1 VIKGKINLSVWRNLS
16 MNFRYFKHWSRFSPI
31 RSIIVLALISIPNL
45 YGASAQTTPKGG
57 IDWILVVDTSASM
70 RGAGGTKNIFEPVK
84 KSITEFVNTARLGD
98 TVTIYSFDT
107 DVTLKAND
115 ITINS
120 NPDRGQLKQIISS
133 LQAEGVRTHTGKAV
147 QKALQHSALLNKRA
161 DALGRTVSIVFLTDG
176 LEDVRGITNPV
187 PIPSN
192 TQFLREQ
199 QCKPYIFFVSLGLKE
214 HEKQLNDFASNPALC
229 GKGQVLRDPGG
240 VQLNQL
246 AQNIRPALIKPKL
259 DVNLTTANLPP
270 ILPGATTELLN
281 INGISNVNAKVSL
294 QLEDPQQSGIRLI
307 SPDRTIDLVANQA
320 TAIPVRLQIP
330 TEAKGGASSL
340 RLVLISADQAIA
352 PIKIDLPVTIQSKLQ
367 IQPTKID
374 FGSIEAGKTTE
385 IQTLVVRTNISGM
398 ASLQLQGN
406 FKDVSMAQPSAAI
419 SLQPG
424 ETKIPVQLQV
434 DDSSFTGDVYDGLRQ
449 RTFTLVLTPDNSIA
463 SPVSAE
469 AHLYILMPLW
479 RKIVIWLLLVLLVLL
494 IALIVICLIQRKTP
508 LELVEDFRNRNR
520 LEGAL
525 VVLEPLPQSSED
537 EEISLTHLQKGR
549 VCLSDLIPAIATT
562 NSDAELVIVWRLGKK
577 NIDVRCLKGVI
588 FVNTKNINTDELF
601 DEDIIQIGN
610 VKLQFNWIE
619 HQRPSEPSSG

>member
-1 VIKGKINLSVWRNLS
+1 MS
-16 MNFRYFKHWSRFSPI
+16 FRYFKHWLKFSSV

-45 YGASAQTTPKGG
+45 CGAFAQTTPKGG

-70 RGAGGTKNIFEPVK
+70 RGVGGTKNIFEPVK
-84 KSITEFVNTARLGD
+84 NSITEFVNTARLGD
-98 TVTIYSFDT
+98 TVTIYTFDK
-107 DVTLKAND
+107 DVTLNADD
-115 ITINS
+115 IKITS
-120 NPDRGQLKQIISS
+120 NPDRGKLKQIIRS

-176 LEDVRGITNPV
+176 LEDVRGIPNPV
-187 PIPSN
+187 LIPSN

-240 VQLNQL
+240 VQLNKL
-246 AQNIRPALIKPKL
+246 AENIRPVLITPKL
-259 DVNLTTANLPP
+259 DVNFPTTNLQPV
-270 ILPGATTELLN
+270 LPGTTTEPLN

-307 SPDRTIDLVANQA
+307 PPDRTIELVANQA
-320 TAIPVRLQIP
+320 TVIPVRLQIP
-330 TEAKGGASSL
+330 AEAKGGASNL
-340 RLVLISADQAIA
+340 RLVLAIADQAIT
-352 PIKIDLPVTIQSKLQ
+352 PITIDLPITIKSKLQ

-374 FGSIEAGKTTE
+374 FGSTEVGKTTE
-385 IQTLVVRTNISGM
+385 IQNLVVRTNISGT

-406 FKDVSMAQPSAAI
+406 SKGVLIAEPSAGI

-434 DDSSFTGDVYDGLRQ
+434 ADSNFAGDVYDGLRQ

-469 AHLYILMPLW
+469 VHLHILMPLG
-479 RKIVIWLLLVLLVLL
+479 RKILIWLLLGLLVLL
-494 IALIVICLIQRKTP
+494 ITLIVVCLIQRKTP
-508 LELVEDFRNRNR
+508 LELAEDFRTRKR

-525 VVLEPLPQSSED
+525 VVLEPLPQSSQD

-549 VCLSDLIPAIATT
+549 VCLSDLIPIIAAT
-562 NSDAELVIVWRLGKK
+562 NSDAELVTVWRAGKK
-577 NIDVRCLKGVI
+577 NIDLRCLKGVI
-588 FVNTKNINTDELF
+588 FVNTKKINTDELY
-601 DEDIIQIGN
+601 DEDIIEIDN

-619 HQRPSEPSSG
+619 HQRPSESSSGQTNF

>member
-1 VIKGKINLSVWRNLS
+1 MS
-16 MNFRYFKHWSRFSPI
+16 FRYFKHWLRFS
-31 RSIIVLALISIPNL
+31 SVQNIIVLVLISIPNL
-45 YGASAQTTPKGG
+45 CGAFAQTTPKGG

-70 RGAGGTKNIFEPVK
+70 RGVGGTKNIFEPVK
-84 KSITEFVNTARLGD
+84 NSITEFVNTARLGD
-98 TVTIYSFDT
+98 TVTIYTFDK
-107 DVTLKAND
+107 DVTLNADD
-115 ITINS
+115 IKITS
-120 NPDRGQLKQIISS
+120 NPDRGKLKQIISS

-176 LEDVRGITNPV
+176 LEDVRGIPNPV
-187 PIPSN
+187 LIPSN

-240 VQLNQL
+240 VQLNKL
-246 AQNIRPALIKPKL
+246 AQNIRPVLITPKL
-259 DVNLTTANLPP
+259 DVNLRTANLQPV
-270 ILPGATTELLN
+270 LPGTTTEPIN

-307 SPDRTIDLVANQA
+307 PPDRTIDLAANQA
-320 TAIPVRLQIP
+320 TVIPVRLQIP
-330 TEAKGGASSL
+330 PEAKGGANNL

-352 PIKIDLPVTIQSKLQ
+352 LIKIDLPVTIKSQLQ

-385 IQTLVVRTNISGM
+385 TQTLVVRSNISGT
-398 ASLQLQGN
+398 ARLQLQGN
-406 FKDVSMAQPSAAI
+406 FKDVSMAEPSAAI
-419 SLQPG
+419 SLQPE

-434 DDSSFTGDVYDGLRQ
+434 TDSSFAGK

-463 SPVSAE
+463 NPVSAE
-469 AHLYILMPLW
+469 VHLYILMPLW
-479 RKIVIWLLLVLLVLL
+479 RKIVISLLLVLLVLL
-494 IALIVICLIQRKTP
+494 IALIVVCLIQRKTP

-525 VVLEPLPQSSED
+525 VVLEPLPQSLQD
-537 EEISLTHLQKGR
+537 EEISLTHLQKGK

-562 NSDAELVIVWRLGKK
+562 NSDAELVTVWRAGKK
-577 NIDVRCLKGVI
+577 NIDLQCLKGVI
-588 FVNTKNINTDELF
+588 FVNTKKINTDELF

-619 HQRPSEPSSG
+619 HQRPSESGSGQTNF

>member
-1 VIKGKINLSVWRNLS
+1 MS
-16 MNFRYFKHWSRFSPI
+16 FRYFKHWLKFGSV
-31 RSIIVLALISIPNL
+31 RSITFLAIISISNL
-45 YGASAQTTPKGG
+45 CSASAQTTNKGG

-70 RGAGGTKNIFEPVK
+70 RGVGGTKNIFEPVK
-84 KSITEFVNTARLGD
+84 SSITEFVNTARLGD
-98 TVTIYSFDT
+98 TVTIYSFDK
-107 DVTLKAND
+107 DVTLNAND

-120 NPDRGQLKQIISS
+120 NPDRGKLKQIISS

-176 LEDVRGITNPV
+176 LEDVRGIPNPV
-187 PIPSN
+187 SIPGN

-259 DVNLTTANLPP
+259 DVNLPTANLPP
-270 ILPGATTELLN
+270 VLPGATTKPFNVNTL
-281 INGISNVNAKVSL
+281 SNVNGKVSL
-294 QLEDPQQSGIRLI
+294 QLEDPNQSGIRLI

-330 TEAKGGASSL
+330 AEAKGGANNL
-340 RLVLISADQAIA
+340 RLVLLSADQAIA
-352 PIKIDLPVTIQSKLQ
+352 PIKIDLPVTIQSQLQ
-367 IQPTKID
+367 IEPTKIN

-385 IQTLVVRTNISGM
+385 TQIFIVRTNISGT

-406 FKDVSMAQPSAAI
+406 SKDVSIAEPSAAI
-419 SLQPG
+419 SLQSG

-434 DDSSFTGDVYDGLRQ
+434 TDSSFAGD
-449 RTFTLVLTPDNSIA
+449 RTFTLILTPDNSIA

-494 IALIVICLIQRKTP
+494 ISLIVVCLIQRKTP

-525 VVLEPLPQSSED
+525 VVLEPLPQSSQD
-537 EEISLTHLQKGR
+537 EEISLTHLHKGR

-577 NIDVRCLKGVI
+577 NIDIRCLKGVI
-588 FVNTKNINTDELF
+588 FVNTKKINTDELY
-601 DEDIIQIGN
+601 DEDIIEIGN

-619 HQRPSEPSSG
+619 HQRPSEPSSGQTNF

>member
-1 VIKGKINLSVWRNLS
+1 MS
-16 MNFRYFKHWSRFSPI
+16 FRYFKHWLKFSSI
-31 RSIIVLALISIPNL
+31 RNIIVLTLISIPNL
-45 YGASAQTTPKGG
+45 CSVSAQTTTKGG

-70 RGAGGTKNIFEPVK
+70 RGVGGTKNIFEPVK
-84 KSITEFVNTARLGD
+84 NSITEFVNTARLGD
-98 TVTIYSFDT
+98 TVTIYSFDR
-107 DVTLKAND
+107 DVTLNAND

-120 NPDRGQLKQIISS
+120 NPDRGKLKQIINS
-133 LQAEGVRTHTGKAV
+133 LKAEGVRTYTGKAV
-147 QKALQHSALLNKRA
+147 QKTLQHSAVLNKRA

-176 LEDVRGITNPV
+176 LEDVRGIPNPIS
-187 PIPSN
+187 IPSN
-192 TQFLREQ
+192 AQFLREQ

-259 DVNLTTANLPP
+259 DVNLPTANLPQL
-270 ILPGATTELLN
+270 LPGTTTEPLN
-281 INGISNVNAKVSL
+281 INSISNVNTKVSL
-294 QLEDPQQSGIRLI
+294 QLEDPQQSGISLI

-320 TAIPVRLQIP
+320 TVIPVRLQIP
-330 TEAKGGASSL
+330 AEAKGGTNNL

-352 PIKIDLPVTIQSKLQ
+352 PITIDLPLTIQSKLQ

-374 FGSIEAGKTTE
+374 FGSTEVGKTTE
-385 IQTLVVRTNISGM
+385 TQTLVVHTNISGT

-406 FKDVSMAQPSAAI
+406 SRKISVAEPSAAI

-424 ETKIPVQLQV
+424 ETNIPVQLQV
-434 DDSSFTGDVYDGLRQ
+434 ADSNFEGD

-463 SPVSAE
+463 SPVSTE
-469 AHLYILMPLW
+469 VHLHILIPLG
-479 RKIVIWLLLVLLVLL
+479 RKIVIWLLLGLLVLL
-494 IALIVICLIQRKTP
+494 IALIVVCLIQRKTP

-525 VVLEPLPQSSED
+525 VVLEPLPQSLED
-537 EEISLTHLQKGR
+537 EEISLTHLPKAR
-549 VCLSDLIPAIATT
+549 VCLSDLIPAIAATD
-562 NSDAELVIVWRLGKK
+562 SDAELVTVWRAGKK
-577 NIDVRCLKGVI
+577 NIDLQCLKGVI
-588 FVNTKNINTDELF
+588 FVNTKKINTDELYN
-601 DEDIIQIGN
+601 EDIIEIGN

-619 HQRPSEPSSG
+619 HQRPSEPSSGQTNF

>member
-1 VIKGKINLSVWRNLS
+1 MS
-16 MNFRYFKHWSRFSPI
+16 FRYFKHWLRFSSV
-31 RSIIVLALISIPNL
+31 RNIIVLVLISIPNL
-45 YGASAQTTPKGG
+45 CGAFAQTTPKGG

-70 RGAGGTKNIFEPVK
+70 RGVGGTKNIFEPVK
-84 KSITEFVNTARLGD
+84 NSITEFVNTARLGD
-98 TVTIYSFDT
+98 TVTIYTFDK
-107 DVTLKAND
+107 DVTLNADD
-115 ITINS
+115 IKITS
-120 NPDRGQLKQIISS
+120 NPDRGKLKQIISS

-176 LEDVRGITNPV
+176 LEDVRGIPNPV
-187 PIPSN
+187 LIPSN

-214 HEKQLNDFASNPALC
+214 HEKQLNNFASNPALC

-240 VQLNQL
+240 VQLNKL
-246 AQNIRPALIKPKL
+246 AQNIRPVLITPKL
-259 DVNLTTANLPP
+259 DVNLPTTNLQPV
-270 ILPGATTELLN
+270 LPGTTTEPIN
-281 INGISNVNAKVSL
+281 INSISNVNTKVSL

-307 SPDRTIDLVANQA
+307 PPDRTIDLAANQA
-320 TAIPVRLQIP
+320 TVIPVRLQIP
-330 TEAKGGASSL
+330 PEAKGGANNL

-352 PIKIDLPVTIQSKLQ
+352 SIKIDLPVTIKSQLQ

-385 IQTLVVRTNISGM
+385 TQTLVVRSNISGT
-398 ASLQLQGN
+398 ARLQLQGN
-406 FKDVSMAQPSAAI
+406 FKDVSMAEPSAAI
-419 SLQPG
+419 SLQPE

-434 DDSSFTGDVYDGLRQ
+434 TDSSFAGK

-463 SPVSAE
+463 NPVSAE
-469 AHLYILMPLW
+469 VHLYILMPLW
-479 RKIVIWLLLVLLVLL
+479 RKIVISLLLVLLVLL
-494 IALIVICLIQRKTP
+494 IALIVVCLIQRKTP

-525 VVLEPLPQSSED
+525 VVLEPLPQSLQD
-537 EEISLTHLQKGR
+537 EEISLTHLQKGK
-549 VCLSDLIPAIATT
+549 VCLSDLIPAIAAID
-562 NSDAELVIVWRLGKK
+562 SDAELVTVWRAGKK
-577 NIDVRCLKGVI
+577 NIDLQCLKGVI
-588 FVNTKNINTDELF
+588 FVNTKKINTDELF

-619 HQRPSEPSSG
+619 HQRPSESGSGQTNF

>member
-1 VIKGKINLSVWRNLS
+1 MS
-16 MNFRYFKHWSRFSPI
+16 FRYFKHWLRFRSI
-31 RSIIVLALISIPNL
+31 RSIIALALISIPNF

-70 RGAGGTKNIFEPVK
+70 RGVGGTKNIFEPVK
-84 KSITEFVNTARLGD
+84 NSITEFVNTARLGD
-98 TVTIYSFDT
+98 SVTIYSFDR
-107 DVTLKAND
+107 DVTLNAND

-120 NPDRGQLKQIISS
+120 NPDRGKLKQIISS

-147 QKALQHSALLNKRA
+147 QKALEHSALLNKRA

-176 LEDVRGITNPV
+176 LEDVRGIPNPV
-187 PIPSN
+187 SIPGN
-192 TQFLREQ
+192 TKFLREQ

-259 DVNLTTANLPP
+259 DVNLPTVNLPP
-270 ILPGATTELLN
+270 VLPGATTEPLN

-307 SPDRTIDLVANQA
+307 SADRTIDLAANQA
-320 TAIPVRLQIP
+320 TIIPVRLQIP
-330 TEAKGGASSL
+330 PEAEGGVSSL
-340 RLVLISADQAIA
+340 RLVLTSADQAIA
-352 PIKIDLPVTIQSKLQ
+352 PIKIDLPVTIQSQLQ

-385 IQTLVVRTNISGM
+385 TQTLVVRSNISGT

-406 FKDVSMAQPSAAI
+406 FKDVSMAEPSAAI

-424 ETKIPVQLQV
+424 ESKIPVQLQV
-434 DDSSFTGDVYDGLRQ
+434 TDSSFAGD
-449 RTFTLVLTPDNSIA
+449 RTFTLVLTPDNSVA
-463 SPVSAE
+463 NPVSTE

-494 IALIVICLIQRKTP
+494 IALIVVCLIQRKTP

-537 EEISLTHLQKGR
+537 EEISLTNLQKGR
-549 VCLSDLIPAIATT
+549 VYLSDLIPAIAAT
-562 NSDAELVIVWRLGKK
+562 NSDAELVTVWRLGKK
-577 NIDVRCLKGVI
+577 NIDLRCLKGVI

-601 DEDIIQIGN
+601 NEDIIEIGN

-619 HQRPSEPSSG
+619 HQRPSEPGSGQTNF

>member
-1 VIKGKINLSVWRNLS
+1 
-16 MNFRYFKHWSRFSPI
+16 MNFRYFKHCLRFSSI
-31 RSIIVLALISIPNL
+31 QSIIILALISIPHFCS
-45 YGASAQTTPKGG
+45 ASAQTTSKGG

-70 RGAGGTKNIFEPVK
+70 RGVGGTKNIFEPVK
-84 KSITEFVNTARLGD
+84 NSITEFVNTARLGD
-98 TVTIYSFDT
+98 TVTIYSFDK
-107 DVTLKAND
+107 DVTLNAND

-120 NPDRGQLKQIISS
+120 NPDRGKLKQIISS

-176 LEDVRGITNPV
+176 LEDVRGIPNPV
-187 PIPSN
+187 SIPGN

-259 DVNLTTANLPP
+259 DVNLPTANLPP
-270 ILPGATTELLN
+270 ILPGATTEPLN
-281 INGISNVNAKVSL
+281 INSISNVNSKLSL

-307 SPDRTIDLVANQA
+307 PPDRTIDLVANQA
-320 TAIPVRLQIP
+320 TVIPVRLQIP
-330 TEAKGGASSL
+330 AEAKGGANNL

-352 PIKIDLPVTIQSKLQ
+352 PIKIDLPVTIKSQLQ

-385 IQTLVVRTNISGM
+385 TQTFVVRTNISGT

-406 FKDVSMAQPSAAI
+406 SKDVSMAEPSAAI

-434 DDSSFTGDVYDGLRQ
+434 TDSSFAGDVYDGLRQ

-463 SPVSAE
+463 NPVSAE
-469 AHLYILMPLW
+469 VHLYILMPLW
-479 RKIVIWLLLVLLVLL
+479 RKIVIWFLLILLVLL
-494 IALIVICLIQRKTP
+494 IALIVVCLIQRKTP
-508 LELVEDFRNRNR
+508 LELIEDFRNRKR
-520 LEGAL
+520 LEGAV

-537 EEISLTHLQKGR
+537 EEISLTHLHKGR
-549 VCLSDLIPAIATT
+549 VYLSELIPAIAAT
-562 NSDAELVIVWRLGKK
+562 NCDAELVTVWRVGKK
-577 NIDVRCLKGVI
+577 NIDLRCLKGVI
-588 FVNTKNINTDELF
+588 FVNTKKINTDELF
-601 DEDIIQIGN
+601 DEDIIEIGN

-619 HQRPSEPSSG
+619 HQRPSEPSSGQTNF